1 MSREIVPGVVEVLFA
16 RALVHAY
23 IVWADVPTLIDTGTP
38 GAAKTLITA
47 LEASD
52 LRPEDIG
59 RIVLTHAHSDHAGN
73 AAQLAQRSGAEVH
86 VSPGTAPFVREGREQ
101 PRPQVATPLGKLMV
115 PYVKAA
121 LPWRVEPVEV
131 QETLVEGA
139 MIGPFRVLET
149 PGHQAG
155 HVSLLWE
162 ERSVLFTGDAAA
174 NITALGP
181 HPAADDPH
189 RQSESFERLGRE
201 AFETACFGHGR
212 ALSAGAAGR
221 FRATATATAPAP
233 APAAA

>member
-23 IVWADVPTLIDTGTP
+23 IAWADVPTLIDTGTP

-47 LEASD
+47 LETSD

-59 RIVLTHAHSDHAGN
+59 RIVLTHAHADHAGN
-73 AAQLAQRSGAEVH
+73 AAQLAQLSGAEVH
-86 VSPGTAPFVREGREQ
+86 VSPDTAPFVREGSEQ
-101 PRPQVATPLGKLMV
+101 PRPQVATPLGSLMV

-121 LPWRVEPVEV
+121 LPWHVAAVEV
-131 QETLVEGA
+131 HETLLEGA
-139 MIGPFRVLET
+139 RVGPFRVLDT

-162 ERSVLFTGDAAA
+162 ERGVLFAGDAAA

-181 HPAADDPH
+181 HPAADDPVLA
-189 RQSESFERLGRE
+189 RESFERFGHE
-201 AFETACFGHGR
+201 EFETACFGHGR
-212 ALSAGAAGR
+212 ALSAAAAGR
-221 FRATATATAPAP
+221 FRATATEPAR
-233 APAAA
+233 AAA